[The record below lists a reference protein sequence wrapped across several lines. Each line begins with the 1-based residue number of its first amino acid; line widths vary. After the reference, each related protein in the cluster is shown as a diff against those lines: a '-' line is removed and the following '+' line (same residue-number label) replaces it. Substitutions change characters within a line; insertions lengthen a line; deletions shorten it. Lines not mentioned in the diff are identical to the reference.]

1 MIDAHYTQELIETTN
16 IVFQIIVPQ
25 MDSIYYQMEAV
36 EDAQVDLFQTLQ
48 TDHVFHKIAHT
59 ELLDITVMVKD
70 KCTQ

>member
-1 MIDAHYTQELIETTN
+1 MTVWDVIDAHYTQELIETTN

-48 TDHVFHKIAHT
+48 TDHVFH
-59 ELLDITVMVKD
+59 
-70 KCTQ
+70 